1 MPAFA
6 ALRVPAYRRLL
17 VAVTVMEIGLFAF
30 ETALFWTVLAETG
43 SAVQVSL
50 LFAGLVVPAL
60 LLTIPVGMLVD
71 RRGPRGILIWSSA
84 AAAAVIGLAAIAA
97 GSGRL
102 GFELALLLAIAEGI
116 FFGCYAVPAQVIA
129 GRVVDRSLLASAVG
143 LSAIPSGLGSI
154 VGGAL
159 GGVLLELGGPA
170 PTFVVASVGLV
181 LSLVTILG
189 LPRLPGLE
197 ASGGMAL
204 RDLRSAARWLRE
216 SSVGS
221 AIVLLSA
228 ISGLF
233 VMSRFSLLPVVV
245 RDVLA
250 SGPGAL
256 GLLTT
261 AGGVG
266 MLAGTFGTEVL
277 GRRLG
282 RGRALLAALGLAGL
296 GLAGLG
302 LTPLVPVAITLAAV
316 IAASTTVW
324 QLTSATL
331 LQLLAPARMRGRVLA
346 LNDVVRLGLVPI
358 GSLAAGVVVDRV
370 GVATV
375 LVVYGGLTVIAV
387 AATWV
392 GSRALRAGPVA
403 EADPLPEPAPAGA
416 TRG

>member
-159 GGVLLELGGPA
+159 GGALLELGGPA

-403 EADPLPEPAPAGA
+403 EVDPLPEPAPAGA

>member
-17 VAVTVMEIGLFAF
+17 VAITVMEIGLFAF

-43 SAVQVSL
+43 SAVRVSL
-50 LFAGLVVPAL
+50 LFAGLVLPAL
-60 LLTIPVGMLVD
+60 VLTIPVGVLVD
-71 RRGPRGILIWSSA
+71 RKGPRGILIWSSG

-129 GRVVDRSLLASAVG
+129 GRVVAREQIASAVG
-143 LSAIPSGLGSI
+143 LSAIPAGLGSI
-154 VGGAL
+154 VGGAV
-159 GGVLLELGGPA
+159 GGSLLEIGGPA
-170 PTFVVASVGLV
+170 PTFVVASAGLT
-181 LSLVTILG
+181 LSLITILG

-204 RDLRSAARWLRE
+204 QDLRSAARWLRE
-216 SSVGS
+216 SSIGS

-228 ISGLF
+228 VAGLF
-233 VMSRFSLLPVVV
+233 VMGRFSLLPVVV

-256 GLLTT
+256 GLLTM

-282 RGRALLAALGLAGL
+282 RGRALLAALAVGGL

-302 LTPLVPVAITLAAV
+302 LTPSIPVAVSLAAV

-324 QLTSATL
+324 QLTSATV

-346 LNDVVRLGLVPI
+346 LNDVVRLGLVPV
-358 GSLAAGVVVDRV
+358 GSLAAGIVVDQV

-375 LVVYGGLTVIAV
+375 LVVYGGLTVLAVVATAV
-387 AATWV
+387 A
-392 GSRALRAGPVA
+392 SRALRAGPAA
-403 EADPLPEPAPAGA
+403 EAETLPEPALSGA
-416 TRG
+416 SRG

>member
-84 AAAAVIGLAAIAA
+84 AAAAVIGLAAVAA

-266 MLAGTFGTEVL
+266 MLIGTFATEVL

-302 LTPLVPVAITLAAV
+302 LTPLVAVAVSLAAV

-403 EADPLPEPAPAGA
+403 EVDPLPEPAPAGA

>member
-1 MPAFA
+1 
-6 ALRVPAYRRLL
+6 
-17 VAVTVMEIGLFAF
+17 
-30 ETALFWTVLAETG
+30 
-43 SAVQVSL
+43 
-50 LFAGLVVPAL
+50 
-60 LLTIPVGMLVD
+60 
-71 RRGPRGILIWSSA
+71 
-84 AAAAVIGLAAIAA
+84 
-97 GSGRL
+97 
-102 GFELALLLAIAEGI
+102 
-116 FFGCYAVPAQVIA
+116 
-129 GRVVDRSLLASAVG
+129 
-143 LSAIPSGLGSI
+143 
-154 VGGAL
+154 
-159 GGVLLELGGPA
+159 VLLEVGGPA
-170 PTFVVASVGLV
+170 PAFGVASAGLA
-181 LSLVTILG
+181 LSLVLILG

-204 RDLRSAARWLRE
+204 QDLRSAARWLRD

-228 ISGLF
+228 VSGLF

-245 RDVLA
+245 RDVLT
-250 SGPGAL
+250 SGPGVL

-282 RGRALLAALGLAGL
+282 RGRALLAALAIGGL

-302 LTPLVPVAITLAAV
+302 LTPAIPVAVSLAAV

-324 QLTSATL
+324 QLTSATM

-358 GSLAAGVVVDRV
+358 GSLAAGVVVDQV
-370 GVATV
+370 GVANV
-375 LVVYGGLTVIAV
+375 LVVYGGLTVVAV
-387 AATWV
+387 VVTGLA
-392 GSRALRAGPVA
+392 SRALRAGPAA
-403 EADPLPEPAPAGA
+403 EADLASDAALSGA